1 MKVNKIETIHNATKN
16 LLVKPKQRDKDV
28 NNISEPI
35 KQKDLKNILY
45 TQIKSHH
52 VSLKHSALTPSVK
65 RRTKAVA
72 KPVTPLQ
79 EARTRLHISTVP
91 KSLPCREEQFND
103 IYTFLESKLMDNS
116 GG

>member
-1 MKVNKIETIHNATKN
+1 MLFFKLVIQKSLISISHSQTKS
-16 LLVKPKQRDKDV
+16 RRA
-28 NNISEPI
+28 
-35 KQKDLKNILY
+35 
-45 TQIKSHH
+45 
-52 VSLKHSALTPSVK
+52 SLKHGALTPSVK
-65 RRTKAVA
+65 RRTKVLA

-79 EARTRLHISTVP
+79 EARMRLHVSTVP

>member
-1 MKVNKIETIHNATKN
+1 MLIKTTQREEDVKNAFFK
-16 LLVKPKQRDKDV
+16 LVIQKSLI
-28 NNISEPI
+28 NISYA
-35 KQKDLKNILY
+35 Q
-45 TQIKSHH
+45 TKSHRA
-52 VSLKHSALTPSVK
+52 SLKHGALTPSVK
-65 RRTKAVA
+65 RRTKVLA

-79 EARTRLHISTVP
+79 EARMRLHVSTVP

>member
-1 MKVNKIETIHNATKN
+1 
-16 LLVKPKQRDKDV
+16 
-28 NNISEPI
+28 
-35 KQKDLKNILY
+35 
-45 TQIKSHH
+45 
-52 VSLKHSALTPSVK
+52 VK

-79 EARTRLHISTVP
+79 EARIRLHISTVP